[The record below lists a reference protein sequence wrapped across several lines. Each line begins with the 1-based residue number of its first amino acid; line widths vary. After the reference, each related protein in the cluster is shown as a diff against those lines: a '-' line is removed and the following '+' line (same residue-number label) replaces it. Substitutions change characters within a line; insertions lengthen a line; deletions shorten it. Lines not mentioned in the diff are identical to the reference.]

1 MKLTIGMAHFDD
13 FDGVYFSI
21 QALRMYHELDDVEII
36 VVDNSPDSNHGKSV
50 KSLMNWIP
58 NSKYIEMKE
67 STGTTQTRQRVFTEA
82 SGDAVLCM
90 DCHVLLDKDAI
101 LKLVEFYK
109 SNPETKNLYSGPML
123 YDNLKNLTTHFNL
136 YWRSEMWGTWGS
148 AYKCSCGK
156 LYSKNNEGQACTMEL
171 NPKTIENN
179 ICACG
184 EPLTFSYEL
193 GTNPNDE
200 PFEIPA
206 QGLGLF
212 TCMKHAWLGF
222 NSEMRG
228 FGGEEGYIHEKFR
241 QAGHKVVC
249 LPFLRWL
256 HRFGRPDGVKYPL
269 TRHNKVRNY
278 VLGFSELRLNLEPV
292 KQHFV
297 DSGLFKSQDWENL
310 LYETKSKA
318 PPTIEEVY
326 NLISENRKDLV
337 WLKSKIDGMESICE
351 FSDGGDAIIP
361 VILANPKKYWIYTN
375 NADRTKTK
383 NSPDN
388 KMDLRFGFKVP
399 QKIEDVDI
407 LLLLDFDKTNLYTFL
422 AAAGPAVKK
431 RIIFNNY
438 TGGGVEF
445 IAYTKKWVEE
455 NPEWFVAD
463 INTEGSGQIML
474 SKDKADRPEKPIH
487 LWDPQI
493 GAGTELK
500 KVLKLFGI
508 ESTPDCSCNRYAAMM
523 NMNGCEWCKSNIE
536 IILDWLKGEADKRRL
551 PFIRAGARLIV
562 KRAIKNA
569 EKALKQS

>member
-1 MKLTIGMAHFDD
+1 
-13 FDGVYFSI
+13 
-21 QALRMYHELDDVEII
+21 
-36 VVDNSPDSNHGKSV
+36 
-50 KSLMNWIP
+50 
-58 NSKYIEMKE
+58 
-67 STGTTQTRQRVFTEA
+67 
-82 SGDAVLCM
+82 
-90 DCHVLLDKDAI
+90 
-101 LKLVEFYK
+101 
-109 SNPETKNLYSGPML
+109 
-123 YDNLKNLTTHFNL
+123 
-136 YWRSEMWGTWGS
+136 
-148 AYKCSCGK
+148 
-156 LYSKNNEGQACTMEL
+156 
-171 NPKTIENN
+171 
-179 ICACG
+179 
-184 EPLTFSYEL
+184 
-193 GTNPNDE
+193 
-200 PFEIPA
+200 
-206 QGLGLF
+206 
-212 TCMKHAWLGF
+212 MKHAWLGF

-241 QAGHKVVC
+241 QAGHKAVC

-388 KMDLRFGFKVP
+388 KMDVRFGFKVP

>member
-388 KMDLRFGFKVP
+388 KMDVRFGFKVP

>member
-90 DCHVLLDKDAI
+90 DCHVLLDKNAI

-241 QAGHKVVC
+241 QAGHKAVC

>member
-50 KSLMNWIP
+50 KNLMNWIP

-67 STGTTQTRQRVFTEA
+67 STGTTQTRQRVFNEA

-101 LKLVEFYK
+101 LKLIEFYK
-109 SNPETKNLYSGPML
+109 SNPDTKNLYSGPML
-123 YDNLKNLTTHFNL
+123 YDNLKNFTTHFNL

-148 AYKCSCGK
+148 AYKCSCGNI
-156 LYSKNNEGQACTMEL
+156 YSKNNEGKACTMEL
-171 NPKTIENN
+171 HPQTIVDNK
-179 ICACG
+179 CSCG
-184 EPLTFSYEL
+184 ETLTFSYEL

-222 NSEMRG
+222 NPDMRG

-241 QAGHKVVC
+241 QAGHKAIC

-278 VLGFSELRLNLEPV
+278 VLGFSELGLVLEPV
-292 KQHFV
+292 RTHFV
-297 DSGLFKSQDWENL
+297 DSGMFPAQEWDKVLT
-310 LYETKSKA
+310 ETNNKKPISL
-318 PPTIEEVY
+318 EEAY
-326 NLISENRKDLV
+326 KLISKNRKDIV
-337 WLKSKIDGMESICE
+337 WLKSKIDGMESVAE
-351 FSDGGDAIIP
+351 FGDVTDAAVPIVMAKP
-361 VILANPKKYWIYTN
+361 SKYSIYTN
-375 NADRTKTK
+375 SFDRVK
-383 NSPDN
+383 NIKQDYI
-388 KMDLRFGFKVP
+388 DVRLGFKIP

-407 LLLLDFDKTNLYTFL
+407 LLLMDFDKTDLYTFL
-422 AAAGPAVKK
+422 AIAGPSAKK
-431 RIIFNNY
+431 RIIISNY
-438 TGGGVEF
+438 TAGGAEF
-445 IAYTKKWVEE
+445 IVYMKKWVDA
-455 NPEWFVAD
+455 NPGWFIAD
-463 INTEGSGQIML
+463 ITSEGAGSVLL
-474 SKDKADRPEKPIH
+474 SKLESDRPEKPIH

-493 GAGTELK
+493 GPGTELK

-508 ESTPDCSCNRYAAMM
+508 EATPNCSCNRYAATM
-523 NMNGCEWCKSNIE
+523 NINGCEWCKDNIE
-536 IILDWLKGEADKRRL
+536 TILDWLKGEADRRKL
-551 PFIRAGARLIV
+551 PFIRTGARLIV

>member
-136 YWRSEMWGTWGS
+136 YWRSEMWGTWGN

-241 QAGHKVVC
+241 QAGHKAVC

-388 KMDLRFGFKVP
+388 KMDVRFGFKVP